1 MIDIDKLNVSDEIK
15 EEMLN
20 TLSNDILISLSLN
33 YTLVNQNIAFLES
46 IGIKNIDLLLL
57 NREYI
62 FLNDTNYIKES
73 INKFNTSAFVQLINV
88 DYTIIDE
95 AF

>member
-1 MIDIDKLNVSDEIK
+1 MIDIDRLNTSDEIK

>member
-1 MIDIDKLNVSDEIK
+1 MIDIDKINVNSEIK

>member
-1 MIDIDKLNVSDEIK
+1 MIDIDKINVNSEIK

-33 YTLVNQNIAFLES
+33 YTLVNQNITFLES

>member
-1 MIDIDKLNVSDEIK
+1 MIDIDRLNVSDDIK

-20 TLSNDILISLSLN
+20 TLSNDILVSLSLN
-33 YTLVNQNIAFLES
+33 YALVNENIAFLES
-46 IGIKNIDLLLL
+46 IGIKNIGLLLL

-73 INKFNTSAFVQLINV
+73 INKLNTSAFVQLINV

>member
-1 MIDIDKLNVSDEIK
+1 MIDIDKLSVSDEIK

>member
-15 EEMLN
+15 EKMLN

-33 YTLVNQNIAFLES
+33 YALVNQNIAFLES

>member
-33 YTLVNQNIAFLES
+33 YTLVNQNITFLES